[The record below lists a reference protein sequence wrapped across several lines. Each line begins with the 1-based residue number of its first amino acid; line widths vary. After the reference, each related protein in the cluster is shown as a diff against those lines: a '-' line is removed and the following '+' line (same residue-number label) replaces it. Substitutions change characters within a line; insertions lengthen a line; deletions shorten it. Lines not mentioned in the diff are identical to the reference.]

1 MVHLSC
7 YTYLIYSCKGNIV
20 ITVISWKT
28 VLMYC
33 RTEVG
38 KLAGER
44 AALLKKLV
52 EVEMDGKAAGEQMIK
67 LRDTVRRLKEV
78 NLVCMVYMRYSTLL
92 ISPYGPM
99 LYFLGK

>member
-1 MVHLSC
+1 M
-7 YTYLIYSCKGNIV
+7 
-20 ITVISWKT
+20 ITVVSWKT
-28 VLMYC
+28 VLVSC

-78 NLVCMVYMRYSTLL
+78 DLVYVFYTRYFT
-92 ISPYGPM
+92 M
-99 LYFLGK
+99 

>member
-1 MVHLSC
+1 MS
-7 YTYLIYSCKGNIV
+7 
-20 ITVISWKT
+20 
-28 VLMYC
+28 C

-78 NLVCMVYMRYSTLL
+78 NLVCMFLHEILHNIDNKDVYHMTHTVPHT
-92 ISPYGPM
+92 ISLENHKKKGPV
-99 LYFLGK
+99 

>member
-1 MVHLSC
+1 MTWYICFLTLTHL
-7 YTYLIYSCKGNIV
+7 KGNIM
-20 ITVISWKT
+20 ITVVSWKT
-28 VLMYC
+28 VLVSC

-78 NLVCMVYMRYSTLL
+78 DLVYVFYTRYFT
-92 ISPYGPM
+92 M
-99 LYFLGK
+99 

>member
-1 MVHLSC
+1 MP
-7 YTYLIYSCKGNIV
+7 
-20 ITVISWKT
+20 
-28 VLMYC
+28 C

-52 EVEMDGKAAGEQMIK
+52 EVEMDGKAAGDQMIK

-78 NLVCMVYMRYSTLL
+78 TPVSM
-92 ISPYGPM
+92 
-99 LYFLGK
+99 F

>member
-1 MVHLSC
+1 MTKHMVSLVR
-7 YTYLIYSCKGNIV
+7 L
-20 ITVISWKT
+20 KT
-28 VLMYC
+28 VLMSC

-44 AALLKKLV
+44 AGLLKKLV

-78 NLVCMVYMRYSTLL
+78 NIVRTLYMRYST
-92 ISPYGPM
+92 I
-99 LYFLGK
+99 

>member
-1 MVHLSC
+1 MTWYICFL
-7 YTYLIYSCKGNIV
+7 TLTRLKGNIM
-20 ITVISWKT
+20 ITVVSWKT
-28 VLMYC
+28 VLVSC

-78 NLVCMVYMRYSTLL
+78 DLVYVFYTRYFT
-92 ISPYGPM
+92 M
-99 LYFLGK
+99 

>member
-1 MVHLSC
+1 M
-7 YTYLIYSCKGNIV
+7 
-20 ITVISWKT
+20 
-28 VLMYC
+28 
-33 RTEVG
+33 G

-78 NLVCMVYMRYSTLL
+78 RFVTRYMYMYMRFVYR
-92 ISPYGPM
+92 
-99 LYFLGK
+99 K

>member
-1 MVHLSC
+1 M
-7 YTYLIYSCKGNIV
+7 
-20 ITVISWKT
+20 TVISWKI
-28 VLMYC
+28 VLTSF

-67 LRDTVRRLKEV
+67 LRDTVKRLKEV
-78 NLVCMVYMRYSTLL
+78 
-92 ISPYGPM
+92 I
-99 LYFLGK
+99 LYIIHQCFT

>member
-1 MVHLSC
+1 MTWYICFL
-7 YTYLIYSCKGNIV
+7 TLTRLIGNIM
-20 ITVISWKT
+20 ITVVSWKT
-28 VLMYC
+28 VLVSC

-78 NLVCMVYMRYSTLL
+78 DLVYVFYTRYFT
-92 ISPYGPM
+92 M
-99 LYFLGK
+99 

>member
-1 MVHLSC
+1 MTWYICFLTVTRL
-7 YTYLIYSCKGNIV
+7 KGNIM
-20 ITVISWKT
+20 ITVVSWKT
-28 VLMYC
+28 VLVSC

-78 NLVCMVYMRYSTLL
+78 DLVYVFYTRYFT
-92 ISPYGPM
+92 M
-99 LYFLGK
+99 

>member
-1 MVHLSC
+1 M
-7 YTYLIYSCKGNIV
+7 
-20 ITVISWKT
+20 
-28 VLMYC
+28 
-33 RTEVG
+33 G

-78 NLVCMVYMRYSTLL
+78 NQSSVQT
-92 ISPYGPM
+92 
-99 LYFLGK
+99 YFTRDTPQYQCNKEH

>member
-1 MVHLSC
+1 MTKHVDS
-7 YTYLIYSCKGNIV
+7 LIRL
-20 ITVISWKT
+20 KT
-28 VLMYC
+28 VVMSC

-44 AALLKKLV
+44 AGLLKKLV

-78 NLVCMVYMRYSTLL
+78 NIVCIFYMRYST
-92 ISPYGPM
+92 I
-99 LYFLGK
+99 

>member
-1 MVHLSC
+1 MS
-7 YTYLIYSCKGNIV
+7 
-20 ITVISWKT
+20 
-28 VLMYC
+28 C

-78 NLVCMVYMRYSTLL
+78 TLVSMFYATRYSTIYLDNKL
-92 ISPYGPM
+92 VYHICTGYGPT
-99 LYFLGK
+99 L

>member
-1 MVHLSC
+1 MS
-7 YTYLIYSCKGNIV
+7 
-20 ITVISWKT
+20 
-28 VLMYC
+28 C

-78 NLVCMVYMRYSTLL
+78 NLVCMFYLRYSTNKKKSC
-92 ISPYGPM
+92 IPYFPTLKRKGIENAKSM
-99 LYFLGK
+99 RVYNRLSFVAA

>member
-1 MVHLSC
+1 MTWDICFL
-7 YTYLIYSCKGNIV
+7 TLTRLKGNIM

-28 VLMYC
+28 VLVSC

-78 NLVCMVYMRYSTLL
+78 NLVYVFYTRYFT
-92 ISPYGPM
+92 M
-99 LYFLGK
+99 

>member
-1 MVHLSC
+1 M
-7 YTYLIYSCKGNIV
+7 
-20 ITVISWKT
+20 
-28 VLMYC
+28 
-33 RTEVG
+33 G

-78 NLVCMVYMRYSTLL
+78 NLLSMFYMRYST
-92 ISPYGPM
+92 I
-99 LYFLGK
+99 

>member
-1 MVHLSC
+1 M
-7 YTYLIYSCKGNIV
+7 I
-20 ITVISWKT
+20 KT
-28 VLMYC
+28 ILMSC

-44 AALLKKLV
+44 ATLLKKLV

-78 NLVCMVYMRYSTLL
+78 
-92 ISPYGPM
+92 I
-99 LYFLGK
+99 LYIMHVLHDEILHNVDITRRI

>member
-1 MVHLSC
+1 MTKHVDSLVR
-7 YTYLIYSCKGNIV
+7 L
-20 ITVISWKT
+20 KT
-28 VLMYC
+28 VLMSF

-44 AALLKKLV
+44 AGLLKKLV

-78 NLVCMVYMRYSTLL
+78 NIVRTLYMRYST
-92 ISPYGPM
+92 I
-99 LYFLGK
+99 

>member
-1 MVHLSC
+1 MPIIFHGS
-7 YTYLIYSCKGNIV
+7 V
-20 ITVISWKT
+20 IT
-28 VLMYC
+28 C

-78 NLVCMVYMRYSTLL
+78 NKQARGLVSKETVVLHRWRRETQFGIYQLSR
-92 ISPYGPM
+92 
-99 LYFLGK
+99 

>member
-1 MVHLSC
+1 VSL
-7 YTYLIYSCKGNIV
+7 TD
-20 ITVISWKT
+20 ISSEMYNEHMDNLVTLKT
-28 VLMYC
+28 VLMSC

-44 AALLKKLV
+44 AGLLKKLV

-78 NLVCMVYMRYSTLL
+78 NIVCTFY
-92 ISPYGPM
+92 I
-99 LYFLGK
+99 